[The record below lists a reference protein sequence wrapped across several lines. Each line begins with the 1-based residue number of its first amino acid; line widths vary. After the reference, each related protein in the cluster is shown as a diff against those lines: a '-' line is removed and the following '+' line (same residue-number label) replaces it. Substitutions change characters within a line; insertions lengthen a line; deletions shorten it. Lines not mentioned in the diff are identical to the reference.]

1 MDHLKR
7 LLERYP
13 ALCGMKEE
21 IERAYGLLETAYSQG
36 GKLLVCGNGG
46 SAADSDHIVGELM
59 KGFYKKRPLSDAEK
73 DGLGDLGNR
82 LQGALPAVSL
92 TGHSALSTAFLND
105 VDPEMVFAQQVYGY
119 GRRGDVLAAIS
130 TSGNSVNVVNAAR
143 VAKAKGLSVISLT
156 GSAGGCLKGNQ
167 SRMPCGAGGGDSRRP
182 GTASSRLSYAV
193 RDAGGSFLPRCR
205 RRVNWL
211 RGRLGSCLP
220 ERRRLPFCVVENMSV
235 ASMGKV

>member
-119 GRRGDVLAAIS
+119 GTPESSLIGIS
-130 TSGNSVNVVNAAR
+130 TSGNSKNVIYALETAR
-143 VAKAKGLSVISLT
+143 LKGMHTIGLT
-156 GSAGGCLKGNQ
+156 GASGGKMKSLCDVCICVPSDCTPDIQELH
-167 SRMPCGAGGGDSRRP
+167 
-182 GTASSRLSYAV
+182 
-193 RDAGGSFLPRCR
+193 LPVYHALCKM
-205 RRVNWL
+205 L
-211 RGRLGSCLP
+211 EEAFFG
-220 ERRRLPFCVVENMSV
+220 
-235 ASMGKV
+235 

>member
-130 TSGNSVNVVNAAR
+130 TSGNSVNVVNA
-143 VAKAKGLSVISLT
+143 
-156 GSAGGCLKGNQ
+156 
-167 SRMPCGAGGGDSRRP
+167 P
-182 GTASSRLSYAV
+182 GWQKQRA
-193 RDAGGSFLPRCR
+193 FLAF
-205 RRVNWL
+205 L
-211 RGRLGSCLP
+211 
-220 ERRRLPFCVVENMSV
+220 
-235 ASMGKV
+235 